1 MTDTLIEY
9 FEQQLKS
16 ELQYGPKTIVLAQYG
31 TFYDAFQYNPI
42 LCSHD
47 NLKIDKYK
55 KVWDIPIGCAC
66 DVYELVDCDLTQK
79 NNNKP
84 YGIKNPS
91 MFGFPSVSY
100 DKNLK
105 ILLANDYVVIKLD
118 QKDDEK
124 NSKGKILRY
133 VSDIISPT
141 MSFNTLSTT
150 VTSANIV
157 SVYIEYMKSKFDHHI
172 DDYVVACGV
181 GLLDLVTGHNFVT
194 EFYSKPNDNSFC
206 LQELYRFLTFY
217 HPKEIVININDLPEH
232 LSSDV
237 KINPYVKFLEGHL
250 ELKRYDRYVFMINKV
265 NPEFKKLNYQTE
277 FFNKLFGEQMQKN
290 NKIIQE
296 LDLSKHSYG
305 RLAYILLIQHC
316 HKGNGPT
323 QNIKAPLI
331 NQFTPE
337 KKLVLTHNA
346 ALCLEVISSSK
357 KKYEINSLFSI
368 MNQTTTNLGHRCLE
382 YLLLNPM
389 SEEDEIE
396 KYYAMVNEFSN
407 SYHDEQLWMTI
418 EKQLMG
424 LPDLSRLHRK
434 IELKVITP
442 KEISIL
448 LRSYGKVL
456 HLLKYIKSLPIP
468 VIQNTINSLLNFE
481 EFENYVNHFTN
492 KFNDSL
498 ELCYYDQLNCG
509 KKSLEYQSNPT
520 KCFDEQFKQL
530 DDYKTSL
537 DSIVNHLNSFLA
549 KGTVKISTKNVNK
562 KNKVIKGQVKYD
574 TKITLLLTA
583 TSNATKLCHCN
594 VNTELCGKIE
604 QSAYTATDKIITSP
618 VIEKLLHEKDIL
630 QKEIGIKLS
639 DYVDETI
646 FEWLKYVKL
655 FSQLCHVIGMID
667 VLHCY
672 AKISFKNKYYK
683 PEIVK
688 STHSFMNITNLR
700 HPIVEKVIDTKYIT
714 NDINLGKNITDI
726 NNTDKISPY
735 GILLFGINGGGK
747 SVTLKSVGLVLI
759 MAQCGCYVPGNLK
772 YYPYKR
778 IITRLS
784 TQDNIF
790 KAESLFEVEMK
801 ELRNILIHGDEY
813 TLALADELASSTES
827 ISATCITA
835 STILTLLNK
844 KVSFLFTTHNH
855 ELASLKYITDLPSD
869 LLSINHLAISYDEES
884 GSLIYERKLKSGS
897 GSSYYGIMVT
907 KYLKLPDEFIK
918 KAEEISLYL
927 LDEHED
933 YLSTKKSRHNS
944 LVYMDHCQIC
954 GTTKNLI
961 THHIEEQHLATKGFI
976 EHMPKNLKGNLLVLC
991 EECHMGKIHS
1001 QNKQLET
1008 LQTVNGYIVKF
1019 KT

>member
-9 FEQQLKS
+9 FEHQLKF
-16 ELQYGPKTIVLAQYG
+16 EQQYGPKTVVLAQYG
-31 TFYDAFQYNPI
+31 TFYDAFQYNPN

-55 KVWDIPIGCAC
+55 KLWEFPIGCAC
-66 DVYELVDCDLTQK
+66 DIYELIDCDLTQK

-91 MFGFPSVSY
+91 MVGFPSVSY

-118 QKDDEK
+118 QKEGEK
-124 NSKGKILRY
+124 NDKNKILRY

-157 SVYIEYMKSKFDHHI
+157 SVYIEYMKSKFDHQC

-181 GLLDLVTGHNFVT
+181 GLLDLVTGHNFIT

-217 HPKEIVININDLPEH
+217 HPKEIVINLNDLPEH

-290 NKIIQE
+290 NKILQE
-296 LDLSKHSYG
+296 LDLSKYNYG

-316 HKGNGPT
+316 KKGNGPT

-331 NQFTPE
+331 NQFTAE

-346 ALCLEVISSSK
+346 AICLEVISASK
-357 KKYEINSLFSI
+357 KKNEINSLFSI

-389 SEEDEIE
+389 SEDEEIE
-396 KYYAMVNEFSN
+396 KYYTMVEEFSN

-424 LPDLSRLHRK
+424 LPDISRLHRK
-434 IELKVITP
+434 IELKVISP
-442 KEISIL
+442 KEIAIL
-448 LRSYGKVL
+448 LRSYDKIMT
-456 HLLKYIKSLPIP
+456 LLKYLNELPIP
-468 VIQNTINSLLNFE
+468 TIQNTINTLLNFE
-481 EFENYVNHFTN
+481 EFQKYVNHFTN
-492 KFNDSL
+492 KFTDSL
-498 ELCYYDQLNCG
+498 ELCYYDSLNCG
-509 KKSLEYQSNPT
+509 KKSLEFQSNPT
-520 KCFDEQFKQL
+520 KCFEEQFKQL
-530 DDYKTSL
+530 ENYKTSL
-537 DSIVNHLNSFLA
+537 DAIVTHLNSFLT
-549 KGTVKISTKNVNK
+549 KGVVKISTKNVNK

-574 TKITLLLTA
+574 AKITLLLT
-583 TSNATKLCHCN
+583 TTTNATKLCHCP
-594 VNTELCGKIE
+594 VNKELCGTIE
-604 QSAYTATDKIITSP
+604 QSAYTAIDKIITSP
-618 VIEKLLHEKDIL
+618 VIEKLLHEKDAL
-630 QKEIGIKLS
+630 EKQIGVKLAE
-639 DYVDETI
+639 YVDETI

-672 AKISFKNKYYK
+672 AKISFKNKYDK
-683 PEIVK
+683 PQIVK
-688 STHSFMNITNLR
+688 STQSFMSITNLR
-700 HPIVEKVIDTKYIT
+700 HPIVEKLIDTKYIT
-714 NDINLGKNITDI
+714 NDVSLGKNMDNHET
-726 NNTDKISPY
+726 SPY

-759 MAQCGCYVPGNLK
+759 MAQCGCYVPGNLT

-790 KAESLFEVEMK
+790 KSESLFEVEMK
-801 ELRNILIHGDEY
+801 ELRTILINGDEY

-855 ELASLKYITDLPSD
+855 ELASLKYITDLPNNV
-869 LLSINHLAISYDEES
+869 LSIKHLSISYDEES
-884 GSLIYERKLKSGS
+884 GSLIYERKLKPNA

-907 KYLKLPDEFIK
+907 KYLKLPNEFTE

-927 LDEHED
+927 HHEHED

-944 LVYMDHCQIC
+944 LVYMDHCQLC
-954 GTTKNLI
+954 GTTENLI
-961 THHIEEQHLATKGFI
+961 THHIEEQHLAKDGFI
-976 EHMPKNLKGNLLVLC
+976 DHMPKNLKGNLFVLC
-991 EECHMGKIHS
+991 NDCHMKKIHS

-1008 LQTVNGYIVKF
+1008 LQTINGYIVKF
-1019 KT
+1019 KS